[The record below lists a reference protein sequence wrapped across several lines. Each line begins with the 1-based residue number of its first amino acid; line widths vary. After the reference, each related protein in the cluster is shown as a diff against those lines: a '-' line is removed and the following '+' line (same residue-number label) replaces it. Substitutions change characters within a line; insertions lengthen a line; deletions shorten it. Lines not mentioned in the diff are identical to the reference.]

1 MTEITIPSIE
11 EMVKLSE
18 LGKVKEDKK
27 RQEKEEKDFIEY
39 KKTIF
44 DSIKAH
50 AGEGK
55 KECRGWHH
63 FGQKDCKFAAILKK
77 SLTDAGYEI
86 SPSEN
91 DPMVFKISW
100 ENRKVED
107 TKSKKVEK
115 DNFPHANEST
125 VVANLY
131 NSKIN
136 VLNET
141 DYETYKNDCINT
153 IKEASKFGQY
163 QVQWHDHLLLLDG
176 SLSIYAKKL
185 VEGLKSKG
193 YKVTKELLIMWHP
206 EIVITGTQNM
216 VHGGPSNTV
225 FGGPTLIVK

>member
-1 MTEITIPSIE
+1 
-11 EMVKLSE
+11 
-18 LGKVKEDKK
+18 
-27 RQEKEEKDFIEY
+27 
-39 KKTIF
+39 
-44 DSIKAH
+44 
-50 AGEGK
+50 
-55 KECRGWHH
+55 
-63 FGQKDCKFAAILKK
+63 
-77 SLTDAGYEI
+77 
-86 SPSEN
+86 
-91 DPMVFKISW
+91 
-100 ENRKVED
+100 
-107 TKSKKVEK
+107 
-115 DNFPHANEST
+115 
-125 VVANLY
+125 LY

-163 QVQWHDHLLLLDG
+163 QVQWHDHLLLPDG